1 MIVALLPYVL
11 FSLGSISALIPVLLI
26 VLLIAAAAGLNR
38 GFSLFNI
45 FGIATL
51 AGINPGGKSSIAGK
65 TAFGVPMAFHAPRLD
80 KAKLHGPTS
89 KLVKFAAKK
98 ATAPIKRRLAARTL
112 AKQAMGAAGVRRGRM
127 ATAMMNAGR
136 AVKSTTAKI
145 PGVKATARGAAAV
158 GKGAA
163 VVARLPGR
171 GARIVANTKPVKAVT
186 TAAKAEK
193 VRIGVPGKG
202 ISVPV
207 GTARRQL
214 ASALKKATGKSL
226 QDAVR
231 MGAFVASP
239 GTYMAYRAYK
249 GVRKVQESRSE
260 LRTGAKYAAAR
271 ERASDLAGAYLSAH
285 APPRTARERR
295 AMRAHI
301 SQGLRTES
309 ESEPV
314 RAARVRTKYIAEERR
329 IRGDATW
336 VPKPKSAEE
345 NILKK
350 KIKEERGK
358 EFSRAYSPPSAAEPK
373 RTMLGATIRTI
384 VPGVKAAKSAYEDA
398 RKIKSKGVAASVGA
412 AAMERLRSG
421 AKNIGAG
428 EKSPES
434 LQVFRKGFEIP
445 VAGIAQ
451 AKRRFFGPVT
461 TDVEKSKVKLDTA
474 KNKRKT
480 AEADERTR
488 REELGR
494 ARADEANATKERA
507 RALNEFNAAQKA
519 LTEAS
524 AREAKASAAAKV
536 TPTPEALGELGAAAA
551 ARKAAQ
557 DKRDDTKKKYDL
569 SDTKY
574 TSAVAAHATA
584 DTAHNTARTAT
595 RNAITDE
602 NNARKDYRDAR
613 TDARLHEPF
622 KSETIEAAVLK
633 QKIRHAGATKN
644 PEFLEA
650 QLDETEKILSDRVK
664 EMSTVMREKYLD
676 LAATIASNR
685 SLPAN
690 VRKDILTTPY
700 PTSSEVEKDVLIA
713 ERAALAGSLG
723 APHFLHETLGTMRS
737 TTSDLKR
744 LLGDSEDKVVEAA
757 LSNRRLWVDRS
768 VAKDNLDKLADLAAN
783 RAGNVKVMA
792 TNILRR
798 HINKGTFSEKDVEDE
813 LSKTSTAGNIIDDLK
828 RRLREKPPKGARKP
842 PK

>member
-1 MIVALLPYVL
+1 MQI
-11 FSLGSISALIPVLLI
+11 
-26 VLLIAAAAGLNR
+26 
-38 GFSLFNI
+38 
-45 FGIATL
+45 
-51 AGINPGGKSSIAGK
+51 GGAI
-65 TAFGVPMAFHAPRLD
+65 
-80 KAKLHGPTS
+80 
-89 KLVKFAAKK
+89 
-98 ATAPIKRRLAARTL
+98 
-112 AKQAMGAAGVRRGRM
+112 
-127 ATAMMNAGR
+127 
-136 AVKSTTAKI
+136 
-145 PGVKATARGAAAV
+145 
-158 GKGAA
+158 
-163 VVARLPGR
+163 
-171 GARIVANTKPVKAVT
+171 
-186 TAAKAEK
+186 
-193 VRIGVPGKG
+193 
-202 ISVPV
+202 
-207 GTARRQL
+207 
-214 ASALKKATGKSL
+214 KKATGGKFL
-226 QDAVR
+226 NAVK

-239 GTYMAYRAYK
+239 GAYMAYRAYK
-249 GVRKVQESRSE
+249 GVRKVQESRRE
-260 LRTGAKYAAAR
+260 LRTGAKYESAR
-271 ERASDLAGAYLSAH
+271 VRASHLSKDYLSDQ
-285 APPRTARERR
+285 RTRRGDPLWMPTTATERR